1 MLKAKHN
8 MIIYPFFQYYNNFI
22 LKKHFK
28 AIRFVGE
35 IDDRNLPI
43 LLISNHISWWDGF
56 WHEYF
61 NRKYFNRKYHFM
73 MLEEQLRKH
82 WFLNYCGGFSVRKKS
97 RSIIESINYT
107 VELLQNKRNMVLI
120 FPQGEIQS
128 MQNQTIVFENGIEHI
143 LRKIENRIQICFVV
157 NLVDYFSDPKPTDYF
172 YFQEYNES
180 SFEVCSLQKSF
191 NNFYFQCIE
200 KQKNIKA

>member
-8 MIIYPFFQYYNNFI
+8 MIIYPFFQVYNNFI

-28 AIRFVGE
+28 EIRFIGE
-35 IDDRNLPI
+35 IDDLNRPI

-61 NRKYFNRKYHFM
+61 NIKYFKRKYHFM
-73 MLEEQLRKH
+73 MLEEQLRRH

-107 VELLQNKRNMVLI
+107 VEILKDNRNMVLI

-128 MQNQTIVFENGIEHI
+128 MQNKTIVFENGIEHI
-143 LRKIENRIQICFVV
+143 LNKVENPIQICFVA

-172 YFQEYNES
+172 YFQEYKEQA
-180 SFEVCSLQKSF
+180 FDVDSLQKSY
-191 NNFYFQCIE
+191 NNFYCQCVENQKKIE
-200 KQKNIKA
+200 T

>member
-35 IDDRNLPI
+35 IEDRNLPI

-107 VELLQNKRNMVLI
+107 VELLQDKGNMVLI

-128 MQNQTIVFENGIEHI
+128 MQNQSIVFENGIENI
-143 LRKIENRIQICFVV
+143 LRKIENRVQICFVV

-172 YFQEYNES
+172 YFKEYEES
-180 SFEVCSLQKSF
+180 SFDVSSLQKSF
-191 NNFYFQCIE
+191 NDFFLQCIE
-200 KQKNIKA
+200 KQKVIKA